1 MGSNGID
8 SKWSMYVLPIVLI
21 AASIGVYYL
30 VLRPNSI
37 ANPGGVEGIITDE
50 LGRALSGLRVSIID
64 GSVGFPEIAP
74 MTGEDGL
81 YQIGS
86 IPPGTFTIGVHDEQG
101 EILGQKTFQVES
113 GKTSTVDIA
122 LRGFLIY
129 DTQGGY
135 GLFDKGIYV
144 IATDVDP
151 RSLMETG
158 VYSGGNDFWG
168 TMRDEVTQSPS
179 TTDFISVLISRGDLP
194 SGGYQIQL
202 KYLVWLESYPV
213 VGFFKANF
221 TDPGEGVPVT
231 EALTNPLVLVPIG
244 KLSAGLY
251 VGRVHIDSF
260 IMTYD
265 SEGDPVYTPIMTLVE
280 EIWETEFEVS

>member
-1 MGSNGID
+1 V
-8 SKWSMYVLPIVLI
+8 YALPIILI

-37 ANPGGVEGIITDE
+37 TGEPGGVEGIITDE
-50 LGRALSGLRVSIID
+50 LGRALTGLRVIIID
-64 GSVGFPEIAP
+64 GSVGFPEIAAL
-74 MTGEDGL
+74 TGEDGY

-86 IPPGTFTIGVHDEQG
+86 ILPGTFTIGVHDEQG
-101 EILGQKTFQVES
+101 ELLGQKTFQVER

-135 GLFDKGIYV
+135 GLFDKGIYI
-144 IATDVDP
+144 IATDVNPTTLID
-151 RSLMETG
+151 TG
-158 VYSGGNDFWG
+158 EYSGNNDFWS
-168 TMRDEVTQSPS
+168 MLKDEVTQSPS

-194 SGGYQIQL
+194 TGGYQIQL
-202 KYLVWLESYPV
+202 KSLVWLESYPV
-213 VGFFKANF
+213 VSYFKANF

-231 EALTNPLVLVPIG
+231 EALTNPVVLVPLG
-244 KLSAGLY
+244 KLSSGLY

-265 SEGDPVYTPIMTLVE
+265 SEGDPVYTPIATLVE
-280 EIWETEFEVS
+280 EVWETEFEVS